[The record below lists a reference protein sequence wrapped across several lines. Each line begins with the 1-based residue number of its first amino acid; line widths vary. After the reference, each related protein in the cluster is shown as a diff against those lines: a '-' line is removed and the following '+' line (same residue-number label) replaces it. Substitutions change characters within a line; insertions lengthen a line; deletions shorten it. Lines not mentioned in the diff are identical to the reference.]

1 MDTDRTHDRRLLELF
16 RQGDRDAFASLYRT
30 HHPAVF
36 RFALYM
42 TDDPDASAEVV
53 QETFLWLIHHPSAFD
68 PERGSLRSFLSGVA
82 RKLLQHH
89 ARDGRRFQSLSA
101 AAHHQAPGAQL
112 DTETDAHDLR
122 KAIAALPEPY
132 REAVILCGI
141 EDKTYEEAAAIL
153 DCAVGT
159 VRSRLHRAKVQLA
172 RMLNGSV
179 AQKLAVT
186 GRNTHE

>member
-1 MDTDRTHDRRLLELF
+1 MDTDRINDRRLVELF
-16 RQGDRDAFASLYRT
+16 RQGDREALASLYRM

-42 TDDPDASAEVV
+42 TDDPDSSAEVV

-68 PERGSLRSFLSGVA
+68 PDRGSLGPFLCGVA
-82 RKLLQHH
+82 RKLLQHR
-89 ARDGRRFQSLSA
+89 ARDRRRFRPISDAPRHAPAIDGFPDEPLA
-101 AAHHQAPGAQL
+101 AESEAR
-112 DTETDAHDLR
+112 ELR
-122 KAIAALPEPY
+122 AAIAELPEAY

-159 VRSRLHRAKVQLA
+159 VRSRVHRGKLHL
-172 RMLNGSV
+172 
-179 AQKLAVT
+179 AQKLAAK
-186 GRNTHE
+186 GRLTYG